1 MKMKFKSTTLAPRI
15 SVYKRFIGIEQSMSL
30 QTLYKTVADNLY
42 WAFNNETKEF
52 YNIEQELVP
61 DGVTTI
67 SVDGT
72 KILTYMGTYYSYVYD
87 SATQTYSWSSTT
99 TPPQLLTDNNTI
111 SVKSNN
117 IGKYQINKYYFVGT
131 IDCMQKGSLEET
143 TTQYLKGNIMPLV
156 SGNIKFFN
164 DYIKVSTDDLI
175 VWHGRLYSVER
186 VEQDHKHQ
194 PKDYTVYFATLNSIL

>member
-30 QTLYKTVADNLY
+30 QTIYKTVADNLY

-99 TPPQLLTDNNTI
+99 TPPQLLTNVI
-111 SVKSNN
+111 SAKSNN

-164 DYIKVSTDDLI
+164 DYIKVSPDDLI

>member
-61 DGVTTI
+61 DGATTI
-67 SVDGT
+67 SVTGT
-72 KILTYMGTYYSYVYD
+72 SILAYMGTYYSYVYD

-99 TPPQLLTDNNTI
+99 TPPQLLTDVI
-111 SVKSNN
+111 SAKSNN

-164 DYIKVSTDDLI
+164 DYIKVSPDDLI

>member
-52 YNIEQELVP
+52 YNIEQDLVP

-67 SVDGT
+67 SVTGT
-72 KILTYMGTYYSYVYD
+72 SILTYMGTYYSYVYD
-87 SATQTYSWSSTT
+87 GVSQTYSWSSTT
-99 TPPQLLTDNNTI
+99 TPPQLLTNVI
-111 SVKSNN
+111 SAKSNN

-164 DYIKVSTDDLI
+164 DYIKVSPDDLI